1 MGLEQGLLDC
11 IVQGSPIRKVSIMVQ
26 DKVTNSAI
34 VIQNWTDQSG
44 MRWRLVIEVATIRGR
59 NEPVALSIT
68 AVEAGYA
75 LSQSTVRAIPFA
87 SFLRNDKSVIHQRI
101 DPSGPTGSMRA
112 MSPTPPKREGR
123 RYTDYELQRV
133 AIIYRDA
140 YKARVPVQRAVADAL
155 EIPLS
160 TAVKRIIAARK
171 RGFIDAMPR
180 VSNRD
185 LPTRTKVVFDE
196 YPASRRRSNDAS

>member
-1 MGLEQGLLDC
+1 MAQNKILNE
-11 IVQGSPIRKVSIMVQ
+11 S
-26 DKVTNSAI
+26 I
-34 VIQNWTDQSG
+34 VIENWTDQSG

-75 LSQSTVRAIPFA
+75 LSQSTVRKIPFA
-87 SFLRNDKSVIHQRI
+87 SFLNHRI
-101 DPSGPTGSMRA
+101 DSSGPSGSMRL
-112 MSPTPPKREGR
+112 MEPVNPKRVGR
-123 RYTDYELQRV
+123 RYTDYELERV
-133 AIIYRDA
+133 AIIYRNA

-160 TAVKRIIAARK
+160 TAVKQIIAARK
-171 RGFIDAMPR
+171 RGFIDATPR
-180 VSNRD
+180 VRNRD
-185 LPTRTKVVFDE
+185 LPARTKVVFDE

>member
-1 MGLEQGLLDC
+1 
-11 IVQGSPIRKVSIMVQ
+11 MVQ

-44 MRWRLVIEVATIRGR
+44 KPWRLVIEVATIRGR

-75 LSQSTVRAIPFA
+75 LSQSTIRAMPFA
-87 SFLRNDKSVIHQRI
+87 SFLHQRI
-101 DPSGPTGSMRA
+101 DSSGPTGSMRA
-112 MSPTPPKREGR
+112 TSPTPPKRVGR
-123 RYTDYELQRV
+123 RYTDYELERV
-133 AIIYRDA
+133 AQIYRDA

-160 TAVKRIIAARK
+160 TAVKQVIAARK
-171 RGFIDAMPR
+171 RGLISPH
-180 VSNRD
+180 
-185 LPTRTKVVFDE
+185 TRTKE
-196 YPASRRRSNDAS
+196 